1 MKVITSIIKA
11 ISAVLGIVTALFGAL
26 MLFFEVMVWFPDNS
40 RAYSSLGQV
49 WFQNDPFA
57 NLVGTPS
64 LPLFGAIIERR
75 ISPTLWDP
83 FLVTILAWPSWMAL
97 LFVAVFSL
105 LLSSIFIKFSK
116 SGTKPDQKPA

>member
-1 MKVITSIIKA
+1 MKVIMTIFKA
-11 ISAVLGIVTALFGAL
+11 ISAVLGIVAAFFGAM
-26 MLFFEVMVWFPDNS
+26 MLFFEIMVWFPDNS

-75 ISPTLWDP
+75 VSPTLWDP
-83 FLVTILAWPSWMAL
+83 YLVTILSWPSWMAL
-97 LFVAVFSL
+97 LFVAVFCL
-105 LLSSIFIKFSK
+105 LLSSIFIRFAK
-116 SGTKPDQKPA
+116 SGARSGEKLA

>member
-1 MKVITSIIKA
+1 MKIIMKIIKA
-11 ISAVLGIVTALFGAL
+11 ISAVLGIITASFGAL

-40 RAYSSLGQV
+40 RAFSSLGQV

-57 NLVGTPS
+57 NILSTPS

-75 ISPTLWDP
+75 VSPTLWDP

-97 LFVAVFSL
+97 LFVAVFCL
-105 LLSSIFIKFSK
+105 LLSSVFIKFSK
-116 SGTKPDQKPA
+116 SGTKSGEKPA